1 LISHRIKL
9 IILAS
14 VVFISRLPFLG
25 AGYGLHDDAWRV
37 ANAAKEIALTGNY
50 VMSRPPGHPLQEYIY
65 SLVWQYG
72 PYALNGLT
80 AVLSVAAVVI
90 FALILKSVDCK
101 RYFEAGIAFAFVP
114 VMFINST
121 NSLDFIWALMFLLVS
136 MWFLLIHRTTLAA
149 VMFALA
155 IGCRITSILL
165 LIPFVYMLIKLSN
178 RQKIVPEIIK
188 FLIIIL
194 FLGSLMYI
202 QPYMKEGVAF
212 LDVYTNYPSLYHS
225 FREASLGVWGTLGL
239 LAILIGIVSMILDIG
254 RIKILLNEPG
264 MHVSKVIVMS
274 SIIAIAI
281 YALLYLKLPHRA
293 EYLIPAIP
301 FVLILFS
308 ILLTRK
314 VFILVCLLMVMSP
327 FVLSYDKKQ
336 VQPYGMI
343 FDDHFKRIEQIL
355 FVDRLFEAV
364 DNLPEEKIV
373 VVSGW
378 FLPQIRAISS
388 AKTDAKKIKDVI
400 YIYLLDESQLR
411 KFLGEDYQIY
421 YIHVD
426 REFTI
431 QKHNLEVY
439 GVDLVNAGCK
449 SLVID

>member
-1 LISHRIKL
+1 
-9 IILAS
+9 
-14 VVFISRLPFLG
+14 
-25 AGYGLHDDAWRV
+25 
-37 ANAAKEIALTGNY
+37 
-50 VMSRPPGHPLQEYIY
+50 
-65 SLVWQYG
+65 
-72 PYALNGLT
+72 
-80 AVLSVAAVVI
+80 
-90 FALILKSVDCK
+90 
-101 RYFEAGIAFAFVP
+101 
-114 VMFINST
+114 
-121 NSLDFIWALMFLLVS
+121 
-136 MWFLLIHRTTLAA
+136 
-149 VMFALA
+149 
-155 IGCRITSILL
+155 
-165 LIPFVYMLIKLSN
+165 MLIKLSD

-225 FREASLGVWGTLGL
+225 AREASLGVWGTLGL

-274 SIIAIAI
+274 SIIAIVI

-314 VFILVCLLMVMSP
+314 VFILICLLMVMSP

-378 FLPQIRAISS
+378 FLPQIRAILLPE
-388 AKTDAKKIKDVI
+388 TDSKKIKDVI

-411 KFLGEDYQIY
+411 KFLSEGYQIY

-439 GVDLVNAGCK
+439 GVDLMSAGCK